1 MNPYP
6 QSVSVRV
13 PGSTS
18 NCGSGF
24 DTLGLALNIYNRV
37 TLRIGGKLAAPERP
51 CDASA
56 QEMVA
61 GAARAFFEATRIRP
75 VGFSYRIEGEIPSAR
90 GLGSSAT
97 IIAGVL
103 AGLDGL
109 MGTDCSK
116 NQLVALATAEEGHP
130 DNASAGILGGF
141 CVSRCDPATGAHRDT
156 IRFAVPHGLAFA
168 FAAPQMEMPTK
179 ESRRVLPAS
188 IPFVDAARSINSA
201 AYLVAAFASC
211 EFTKLRN
218 VAGDFMHEPYRF
230 PLIPGAR
237 EAIEAGVAEG
247 AFTGWLS
254 GSGSGVICV
263 CSKAT
268 GEAVGRAM
276 RRAFSKAGVD
286 SDISTLRADNQG
298 LKLE

>member
-1 MNPYP
+1 MSPFP
-6 QSVSVRV
+6 QSVSVRI

-24 DTLGLALNIYNRV
+24 DTLGLALNLYNRV
-37 TLRIGGKLAAPERP
+37 TVQIGGKQAVPERP
-51 CDASA
+51 RDAAA
-56 QEMVA
+56 QELVA
-61 GAARAFFEATRIRP
+61 GAARAFFEATRTRP
-75 VGFSYRIEGEIPSAR
+75 VGFSYRIEGEVPPAR

-109 MGTDCSK
+109 VGTDCSR
-116 NQLVALATAEEGHP
+116 NQLVALATAQEGHP

-141 CVSRCDPATGAHRDT
+141 CVTRCDPATGAHRDT
-156 IRFAVPHGLAFA
+156 IRFAVPHGVAFA
-168 FAAPQMEMPTK
+168 FAAPHLEMPTK
-179 ESRRVLPAS
+179 QSRAVLPS
-188 IPFVDAARSINSA
+188 SVPFADAARSINSA

-211 EFTKLRN
+211 EFTKLRH
-218 VAGDFMHEPYRF
+218 VAGDFMHEPYRL

-237 EAIEAGVAEG
+237 EAIEAGMAEG

-268 GEAVGRAM
+268 GDAVGAAM
-276 RRAFSKAGVD
+276 RRAFSKAGIG
-286 SDISTLRADNQG
+286 SDIRVLRADNQG
-298 LKLE
+298 LRLE